1 MSCTLLLQHSSFPN
15 PLRISMVYPRE
26 LPKKKSFKEE
36 SKAFEEE
43 PPDTEGPV
51 SRQKKQLL
59 VDCLTAIIRYPRPPF
74 HLPSFLPSHFSS
86 CISPSFRS
94 PGTFLP
100 GVGGGRVENSFTR
113 SLTVKLLGQTRSNRA
128 G

>member
-1 MSCTLLLQHSSFPN
+1 
-15 PLRISMVYPRE
+15 MVYPRE
-26 LPKKKSFKEE
+26 LSRKKSSKEE

-51 SRQKKQLL
+51 CRQKKQLL
-59 VDCLTAIIRYPRPPF
+59 VDCLTAIIRYPLF

-86 CISPSFRS
+86 CVSPSFRS

-100 GVGGGRVENSFTR
+100 GVGGR
-113 SLTVKLLGQTRSNRA
+113 LLYKILDWETLGTDQV
-128 G
+128 